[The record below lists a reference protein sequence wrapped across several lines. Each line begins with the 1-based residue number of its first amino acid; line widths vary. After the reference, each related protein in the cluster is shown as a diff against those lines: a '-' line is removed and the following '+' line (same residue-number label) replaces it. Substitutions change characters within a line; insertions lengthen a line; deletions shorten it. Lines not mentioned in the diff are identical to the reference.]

1 MRKIAYPLKSAALL
15 LTLIAA
21 LLALA
26 ACANTANSR
35 VAGSEREIIYGYL
48 LEVNQQA
55 RTVMVDEAE
64 VLTPADTERISQLG
78 LREDMFQDGYYVY
91 NRAVERRLY
100 ALPDTAEVDLSALR
114 QVGMTTEN
122 SRMDGL
128 TDNMTNNKTDRMTD
142 NTTNGTANGMT
153 DNTTDNTANG
163 MTDNTTNNTTNGMT
177 DNTTDNTANG
187 MTDNTTNNTANGMT
201 DNRTNDMTNGMTNRT
216 TESNTDRDTLG
227 EDLRDAANTAAAS
240 IADLLDLQREH
251 PEQLYALTIEN
262 NRVVAIRAA
271 DIAAAADNR

>member
-64 VLTPADTERISQLG
+64 LLTPADTERISQLG

-122 SRMDGL
+122 SRTDGL

-153 DNTTDNTANG
+153 DNR
-163 MTDNTTNNTTNGMT
+163 TNDMTNGMT
-177 DNTTDNTANG
+177 DNTTDNTASG

-201 DNRTNDMTNGMTNRT
+201 DNTTNNRTDRMTDNTANGMTGNT

-227 EDLRDAANTAAAS
+227 EDLRDAANTAASS

>member
-122 SRMDGL
+122 SRTDGL

-142 NTTNGTANGMT
+142 NTTNGTASGMT
-153 DNTTDNTANG
+153 DNRTNDMTNG
-163 MTDNTTNNTTNGMT
+163 MTDNTTNNTASGMT
-177 DNTTDNTANG
+177 GNTTDNTASG

-201 DNRTNDMTNGMTNRT
+201 GNT

-251 PEQLYALTIEN
+251 PGQLYALTIEN

>member
-122 SRMDGL
+122 SRTDGL

-163 MTDNTTNNTTNGMT
+163 MTDN
-177 DNTTDNTANG
+177 
-187 MTDNTTNNTANGMT
+187 
-201 DNRTNDMTNGMTNRT
+201 T

>member
-153 DNTTDNTANG
+153 DNR
-163 MTDNTTNNTTNGMT
+163 TNDMTNGMT

-187 MTDNTTNNTANGMT
+187 MTDNTTDNTA
-201 DNRTNDMTNGMTNRT
+201 NGMTNRT

>member
-64 VLTPADTERISQLG
+64 LLTPADTERISQLG

-122 SRMDGL
+122 SRTDGL
-128 TDNMTNNKTDRMTD
+128 TGNMTNNKTDRMTD
-142 NTTNGTANGMT
+142 NTTNNTANGMT

-163 MTDNTTNNTTNGMT
+163 S
-177 DNTTDNTANG
+177 AV
-187 MTDNTTNNTANGMT
+187 
-201 DNRTNDMTNGMTNRT
+201 
-216 TESNTDRDTLG
+216 
-227 EDLRDAANTAAAS
+227 AAAES
-240 IADLLDLQREH
+240 RC
-251 PEQLYALTIEN
+251 
-262 NRVVAIRAA
+262 RR
-271 DIAAAADNR
+271 

>member
-1 MRKIAYPLKSAALL
+1 
-15 LTLIAA
+15 
-21 LLALA
+21 
-26 ACANTANSR
+26 
-35 VAGSEREIIYGYL
+35 
-48 LEVNQQA
+48 
-55 RTVMVDEAE
+55 
-64 VLTPADTERISQLG
+64 
-78 LREDMFQDGYYVY
+78 
-91 NRAVERRLY
+91 
-100 ALPDTAEVDLSALR
+100 
-114 QVGMTTEN
+114 MTTEN

-153 DNTTDNTANG
+153 DNR
-163 MTDNTTNNTTNGMT
+163 TNDMTNGMT

-187 MTDNTTNNTANGMT
+187 MTDNTTDNTA
-201 DNRTNDMTNGMTNRT
+201 NGMTNRT

>member
-122 SRMDGL
+122 SRTDGL

-163 MTDNTTNNTTNGMT
+163 MTDNTT
-177 DNTTDNTANG
+177 DNTANG
-187 MTDNTTNNTANGMT
+187 MTDN
-201 DNRTNDMTNGMTNRT
+201 T

>member
-122 SRMDGL
+122 SRTDGL
-128 TDNMTNNKTDRMTD
+128 TDNMMNNKTDRMTD

-153 DNTTDNTANG
+153 DNRTNDMTNG
-163 MTDNTTNNTTNGMT
+163 MTDNTTNNTASGMT

-187 MTDNTTNNTANGMT
+187 MTDN
-201 DNRTNDMTNGMTNRT
+201 T

>member
-153 DNTTDNTANG
+153 DNR
-163 MTDNTTNNTTNGMT
+163 TNDMTNGMT

-187 MTDNTTNNTANGMT
+187 MTDN
-201 DNRTNDMTNGMTNRT
+201 T